1 MSSAQELL
9 QNIKDLQKQ
18 FDPASKFGVQFGT
31 LAKDIQKWIEDTQ
44 ETQKKND
51 ITKSYTE
58 LDNRVK
64 RTVTEFRTIL
74 DSIQKD
80 WERISISALS
90 RKSAQPGNK
99 PVPVDLDTIKLVL
112 NQKRPN
118 IFLSYCHD
126 QKSEA
131 VDLENVLLASNMK
144 VIRDEKSLHYMD
156 NYTDFMKKVR
166 TTNFVLLLISDNYL
180 KSSKCMYEILELRK
194 DDNYKN
200 RIMLVVHIS
209 AKPIYDIKGSLEY
222 VNYWDTK
229 LKELEQAMIGLTL
242 EESGELGKELRQ
254 LRNTKNEIINF
265 IQEIK
270 ILLVPPLDDLKKT
283 SYLPILQR
291 IYDTVTK

>member
-1 MSSAQELL
+1 MQTP
-9 QNIKDLQKQ
+9 KRRR
-18 FDPASKFGVQFGT
+18 
-31 LAKDIQKWIEDTQ
+31 
-44 ETQKKND
+44 KKND

-64 RTVTEFRTIL
+64 KTVNEFRIIL
-74 DSIQKD
+74 NSIQKD
-80 WERISISALS
+80 WDRISINALS
-90 RKSAQPGNK
+90 GKSEQSVA
-99 PVPVDLDTIKLVL
+99 VDLNTIKLVL
-112 NQKRPN
+112 NQKRPT

-131 VDLENVLLASNMK
+131 VNLENVLLASNMK
-144 VIRDEKSLHYMD
+144 VIRDEKSLNYMD
-156 NYTDFMKKVR
+156 NYTNFMKKVR
-166 TTNFVLLLISDNYL
+166 TTDFVLLLISDDYL

-200 RIMLVVHIS
+200 RIMLVVHSS
-209 AKPIYDIKGSLEY
+209 ANPIYDVTGKGSVGY

-229 LKELEQAMIGLTL
+229 LKELEEAMVGLTL

-254 LRNTKNEIINF
+254 LRNTKNEIVNF

-270 ILLVPPLDDLKKT
+270 KLEVPPLDDLKKN

-291 IYDTVTK
+291 IYNAVTNNIK